1 MALNKKK
8 TILADKISS
17 LINAAPTNII
27 SDDENEETKAKVV
40 ERYEESDDS
49 DDATRQ
55 SKIRKQNVQLLDE
68 FDKRYE
74 GKKVSRKDVYKDH
87 ESNSDDEEPDAMED
101 ESADETND
109 RIDVDNDDE
118 DGDLSD
124 EDKEEE
130 LTEESKDED
139 EDEDEDD
146 DEYEEEEEGVDKDNP
161 LYRERDDD
169 ANFKTMSAINVKEEM
184 EKGQCIKN
192 QLRIWESLLEMRIKL
207 QQCLAESNQMPQYD
221 THKSYRRDADF
232 MKRTNEAKSKLT
244 LLLDN
249 MLNLQKT
256 LLKQFPETKSI
267 NGSKKVDE
275 EEQND
280 KDDSMDEEIPSDTE
294 DEGEEKEAEVSDKNV
309 DSSNESNTKEN
320 NALKRKSKFVEYE
333 KILNKRHKSYVNY
346 RNSVISK
353 WDEKTRMATTQLKKG
368 TSHTTIERI
377 DFALS
382 DKVKLLK
389 MTQLKR
395 SEYDVIGKS
404 VPVSNDEN
412 KRVEEYDPEIFD
424 DDDFYGQLLKDLI
437 ECKSSDIEPE
447 QLQKYRIDLIDK
459 KERERRKM
467 KKDRKVDTRASK
479 GRKVRYNVHNKLVN
493 YMAPIT
499 VYDTWTDVSKNELYN
514 SLFGKIKPVETI
526 QH

>member
-8 TILADKISS
+8 PILADKINN

-40 ERYEESDDS
+40 EHYEESDDDS
-49 DDATRQ
+49 NNAIKQ
-55 SKIRKQNVQLLDE
+55 SQIRKQNVQFLDE
-68 FDKRYE
+68 LDKRYE
-74 GKKVSRKDVYKDH
+74 GKKVSRKDIYENH
-87 ESNSDDEEPDAMED
+87 ESNSEDEEPEDD
-101 ESADETND
+101 ESTDEMN
-109 RIDVDNDDE
+109 NDDE
-118 DGDLSD
+118 DEDLSD

-130 LTEESKDED
+130 LTEGSDDKDD
-139 EDEDEDD
+139 DDDDGDEDD
-146 DEYEEEEEGVDKDNP
+146 YEEEEEEEEGLDKDNP

-169 ANFKTMSAINVKEEM
+169 SNFKTMSAINVNQEM

-221 THKSYRRDADF
+221 AQKNYRRDVDF
-232 MKRTNEAKSKLT
+232 MKKTNETKSKLT

-249 MLNLQKT
+249 MLNLQST
-256 LLKQFPETKSI
+256 LWKQFPETKSLNRNKNEDEGEQEDDD
-267 NGSKKVDE
+267 NG
-275 EEQND
+275 
-280 KDDSMDEEIPSDTE
+280 DEEIPSDTE
-294 DEGEEKEAEVSDKNV
+294 DEEAEENDENV

-320 NALKRKSKFVEYE
+320 NTLKRKSKFTDYE

-346 RNSVISK
+346 RNSVINK
-353 WDEKTRMATTQLKKG
+353 WDEKTRMVTSQSKKG
-368 TSHTTIERI
+368 TTSHTTIERI

-395 SEYDVIGKS
+395 SEYDIIGKS
-404 VPVSNDEN
+404 VPTSNGED
-412 KRVEEYDPEIFD
+412 KLVEEYDTEIYD

-447 QLQKYRIDLIDK
+447 QLRKYRIDLMEK

-499 VYDTWTDVSKNELYN
+499 VYDTWTDLSKNELYN